1 MITYETVEKGTVN
14 GINVIEYGMKNEA
27 LEVRFLNIGGV
38 LTKVAMAADNYEQ
51 NLVLNFEKI
60 ESYFDN
66 GCYLNSIIGR
76 TSNRIKN
83 GQFTINNQ
91 TYQLDLNNGPNN
103 LHGGSQCLTYA
114 DFEVTQIPSG
124 YALTTVLPHQEEG
137 FPGNVDLNNGPNNLH
152 GGSQCLTYADF
163 EVTQIPSGY
172 ALTTVLP
179 HQEEGFPG
187 NVCIK
192 VCYTLKDNDFVV
204 SYEATTD
211 QETIV
216 NLTQHAYFNL
226 SGNLSTTIY
235 NHELQIKA
243 DYVAEIDEN
252 LSFTE
257 KLIPVANT
265 LFDFNQP
272 TIIDPKDKEILPLFE
287 KASGYDHLYI
297 LSDTKD
303 VVTFKDLASNRT
315 LTVST
320 TSPSMQFYAGNFLT
334 NDLVF
339 ENHRQGEMHLGACFE
354 THLIPFDFKSQI
366 LKPGD
371 VYSQSTTFTFTK

>member
-1 MITYETVEKGTVN
+1 MITYETIEKGTVN

-137 FPGNVDLNNGPNNLH
+137 FPGNV
-152 GGSQCLTYADF
+152 S
-163 EVTQIPSGY
+163 
-172 ALTTVLP
+172 
-179 HQEEGFPG
+179 
-187 NVCIK
+187 IK

-315 LTVST
+315 LTIST